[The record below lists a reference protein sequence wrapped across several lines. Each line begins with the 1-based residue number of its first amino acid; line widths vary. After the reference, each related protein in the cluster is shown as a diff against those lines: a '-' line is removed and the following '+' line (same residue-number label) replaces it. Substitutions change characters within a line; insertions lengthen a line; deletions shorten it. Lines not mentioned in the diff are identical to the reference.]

1 MKTFTKVKNFTK
13 KHVKA
18 LVTGCASTA
27 VALCPAAYGLVAS
40 AAETPAASGDYT
52 ALEDA
57 MTNSMS
63 STSNSMISVIGKIL
77 PFVLIVVGA
86 ILVITLGIRL
96 FKKFGKG

>member
-18 LVTGCASTA
+18 LVTGCASGA

-40 AAETPAASGDYT
+40 AETPSANGDYT

-57 MTNSMS
+57 MTSSMS

-77 PFVLIVVGA
+77 PFVLIVVGSV
-86 ILVITLGIRL
+86 LVITLGIRL

>member
-27 VALCPAAYGLVAS
+27 VALCPAYGLVAS
-40 AAETPAASGDYT
+40 AETPAASGDYT